1 MRSTS
6 KDEAGAPAR
15 LGRHRLQR
23 DPAGDQRVGVE
34 RRHGEVRV
42 PVRLAV
48 AHALH
53 KERILQEAHPPAGAG
68 LEPEQ
73 LRGGARYTRR
83 AEQLQHVRR
92 VAPRVEE
99 LQERD
104 RAWLGSGLGLG
115 LGLVLASVLG
125 LVLGLR
131 LEIGLGLE
139 LGLGVSRN
147 GIAPSGAASS
157 RRRNSLI

>member
-6 KDEAGAPAR
+6 KDEAGASAR
-15 LGRHRLQR
+15 LGWHRLQR

-53 KERILQEAHPPAGAG
+53 KERILQEAHPPAGAR

-73 LRGGARYTRR
+73 LRGGARYARR

-92 VAPRVEE
+92 VAPRVEQ

-104 RAWLGSGLGLG
+104 RAVG
-115 LGLVLASVLG
+115 
-125 LVLGLR
+125 R
-131 LEIGLGLE
+131 GLE
-139 LGLGVSRN
+139 QATELLDLPAGDAEGE
-147 GIAPSGAASS
+147 GEGEAKW
-157 RRRNSLI
+157 